1 MFTWLYMDHLAQP
14 PDWMIEEG
22 IRRARLTADQFKDW
36 DGKDQWRQDGI
47 DLVYEG
53 NIIPSRRNQ
62 RVEFPEFEAWVNDN
76 ITDQWIGP
84 PLAAT
89 GPGIRV
95 SVPPQGSGSTIAG
108 PHCDNPESWGLMY
121 LLDLGGDD
129 VWTKFWREQGKPL
142 NRYGA
147 GPGNGIVCNNFDN
160 LILLE
165 SVKFPVCRWI
175 LLDAT
180 ILHSI
185 HGITGPRANIT
196 VRVPVGSFQLRI

>member
-1 MFTWLYMDHLAQP
+1 MFTWLYMDHLPQP
-14 PDWMIEEG
+14 PIWMIDEG
-22 IRRARLTADQFKDW
+22 IRRARSTFDQFKDW
-36 DGKDQWRQDGI
+36 DGKDQWRQDGT
-47 DLVYEG
+47 DLIIEG
-53 NIIPSRRNQ
+53 NVMPTRRNQ
-62 RVEFPEFEAWVNDN
+62 RVDFPEFEVWVNDN

-95 SVPPQGSGSTIAG
+95 SVPPLGSGSTIAG

-129 VWTKFWREQGKPL
+129 VWTKFWREKGKPL

-147 GPGNGIVCNNFDN
+147 ALGNGIVCNNFDD

-185 HGITGPRANIT
+185 HGITGPRTNIT
-196 VRVPVGSFQLRI
+196 VRVPVDSLQLRI